1 MFFSSEK
8 KEKKKAQ
15 ARTLIAKASEISNQ
29 KGYDTIKERAAEAIS
44 YLEKATALD
53 KENQEAWAY
62 LALNLS
68 KAERFQEAESII
80 DRLINEKP
88 QEALIWSLLGEALLY
103 RPLGHHEALYLF
115 NTSLS
120 FEKTPAGWRG
130 VGDALLKL
138 GEFRQMADAYA
149 QWCIVDP
156 DNAEAWYHRGKA
168 LNFLKETEQAI
179 SAFRNA
185 VRLQPNYSLAYKEL
199 THYLGK
205 SGRYDE
211 ALAVCDQWELH
222 RPKNRR
228 LWYYRGYI
236 FYKANRPRSAV
247 QTFEKA
253 LELASSPNS
262 IWTDLGDLYYSLEDY
277 EASLAYRDKVSN
289 VERTNYLAW
298 LATGDAATRVGQFEK
313 ALEAY
318 DKALKTV
325 MPGEPLNKLFYSE
338 GHSTLCMKGKGFTNC
353 GALEE
358 AQSIWAEIEANV
370 PAKPLFA
377 AGRAYTIRALSG
389 LEEAL
394 ASVAELNNEDLN
406 LERTYRYLADF
417 LIDIKAW
424 NEAVLV
430 MRKLIDYTEN
440 KIPIELEEARLLAK
454 SGNFT
459 EALSIV
465 EKIVSVKTRHSRAYF
480 ELASIHNQAGDSKR
494 SLEALKKAV
503 GIRPSLKE
511 VAYMSPLFTN
521 MMDNP
526 EFEALTN

>member
-1 MFFSSEK
+1 MFFSSKDKNK
-8 KEKKKAQ
+8 KQAQ
-15 ARTLIAKASEISNQ
+15 AKKLIAEASKLSNQ
-29 KGYDTIKERAAEAIS
+29 KGNDTIKERVTEAIAI
-44 YLEKATALD
+44 LEKAVALD
-53 KENQEAWAY
+53 KSNQEARAN

-68 KAERFQEAESII
+68 KAERFQEAETII
-80 DRLINEKP
+80 NRLIDEKP

-103 RPLGHHEALYLF
+103 RPMGHIEAFYLF

-120 FEKTPAGWRG
+120 FGKTPAGWRG
-130 VGDALLKL
+130 VGDALLKM

-168 LNFLKETEQAI
+168 LNFLKETEQAM

-185 VRLQPNYSLAYKEL
+185 VRLQPDYSLAYKEL
-199 THYLGK
+199 THCLGK
-205 SGRYDE
+205 LGRYDE
-211 ALAVCDQWELH
+211 ALAVLDQWEIH

-236 FYKANRPRSAV
+236 LYKADRPRSAV

-262 IWTDLGDLYYSLEDY
+262 IWKDLGDLHYSLEDY
-277 EASLAYRDKVSN
+277 EASLSYRDKVSSA
-289 VERTNYLAW
+289 ERTNYLAW

-325 MPGEPLNKLFYSE
+325 MPGEPLNRLTYSE
-338 GHSTLCMKGKGFTNC
+338 GHSTLCMKGKALTNC

-389 LEEAL
+389 IEEAL

-406 LERTYRYLADF
+406 LERTYRHLTDF
-417 LIDIKAW
+417 LIDVKAW
-424 NEAVLV
+424 DEAALV
-430 MRKLIDYTEN
+430 IRKLKEKTDNRTPID
-440 KIPIELEEARLLAK
+440 LEEAGILAK
-454 SGNFT
+454 SGNFA
-459 EALSIV
+459 EALSIA
-465 EKIVSVKTRHSRAYF
+465 EKIVAVKKRHSKAYF
-480 ELASIHNQAGDSKR
+480 ELASIQCQAGDLQK

-503 GIRPSLKE
+503 EIKPSLKE
-511 VAYMSPLFTN
+511 VAYMSPLFKN
-521 MMDNP
+521 MKENP
-526 EFEALTN
+526 EFEALIN

>member
-1 MFFSSEK
+1 MFFSSKDKDK
-8 KEKKKAQ
+8 KQEQVKN
-15 ARTLIAKASEISNQ
+15 LIAEASKLSNQ
-29 KGYDTIKERAAEAIS
+29 KNYEKRKTRVAEAIS
-44 YLEKATALD
+44 ILEKAVALD
-53 KENQEAWAY
+53 KGNQEARAN

-68 KAERFQEAESII
+68 KAERFQEAEII
-80 DRLINEKP
+80 INKLIDEKP

-103 RPLGHHEALYLF
+103 RPMGHIEAFYLF

-253 LELASSPNS
+253 LELANSPSS

-277 EASLAYRDKVSN
+277 EASLAYREKVSN

-325 MPGEPLNKLFYSE
+325 MPGEPLNRLFYSE

-358 AQSIWAEIEANV
+358 AQSIWVEIAANV

-394 ASVAELNNEDLN
+394 ASVAELNKEELS
-406 LERTYRYLADF
+406 LERTYRYLTDF
-417 LIDIKAW
+417 LIDVKAW
-424 NEAVLV
+424 DEAALV
-430 MRKLIDYTEN
+430 MLKLIDYTEN
-440 KIPIELEEARLLAK
+440 KTPIELERARLLAK
-454 SGNFT
+454 AGNVA

-480 ELASIHNQAGDSKR
+480 ELASIHCQAGDPKR
-494 SLEALKKAV
+494 SLEALEKAV
-503 GIRPSLKE
+503 GIRPSFKE

-521 MMDNP
+521 LKGNP